1 MSLYIKKNTVISF
14 IFIAILSILVYY
26 CNSNIIKFCYVT
38 LLFLVILSKA
48 KFSFFSVLTFI
59 LLFTLFQ
66 EFMLEAFNIGTGM
79 LITGREANNSFLE
92 LYLCTNIFCVIEFL
106 FIDGTNIIENEKKM
120 YLINISMTDFW
131 AIFFS
136 ILSLIMTILI
146 FPTFPTFKTTL
157 VNRFNSGIIPFS
169 GFAGLVL
176 LLVAVTYDSAR
187 KLKFIY
193 IIDFFIIF
201 WFVGH
206 AERVEALGLI
216 IYLILK
222 YLNQSSLEL
231 NNIFQVIKKHYKLG
245 VICISGVGFL
255 IWIGITRTIE
265 HSQNISLEDLVSK
278 IFIQSTASDVAYIF
292 NCSVDLWTNGNL
304 FNGSTYL
311 SYISE
316 LMPFG
321 LNISTSEMAIKEY
334 YFTVGGCPFFA
345 EIIMN
350 FGILGIIPMITV
362 FFSIHYFILRKANEF
377 KAIFWIPIVIE
388 IFRTAWY
395 GWTGWFTLSF
405 WITPVL
411 YLIITRLKIVGKS
424 YKYTYIN

>member
-1 MSLYIKKNTVISF
+1 MSLYIKKNTMISF
-14 IFIAILSILVYY
+14 LFIAVLSILVYY
-26 CNSNIIKFCYVT
+26 CNSKIIKFFYVT
-38 LLFLVILSKA
+38 LLFLVILNKA

-66 EFMLEAFNIGTGM
+66 EFMLETFNIGTGM
-79 LITGREANNSFLE
+79 LITGTEASNSFLE
-92 LYLCTNIFCVIEFL
+92 LYLCTNIFCAIEFL

-120 YLINISMTDFW
+120 YLTNIFMTDFW
-131 AIFFS
+131 AISFT
-136 ILSLIMTILI
+136 ILSLIITILI

-176 LLVAVTYDSAR
+176 LLVAITYDSAK

-193 IIDFFIIF
+193 IIDFFIVF
-201 WFVGH
+201 WFIGH

-216 IYLILK
+216 VYLILK
-222 YLNQSSLEL
+222 YLNQNSLGL
-231 NNIFQVIKKHYKLG
+231 HSIFQVIKKHYKLG
-245 VICISGVGFL
+245 IVCILGVGFL
-255 IWIGITRTIE
+255 IWIGITRTVE
-265 HSQNISLEDLVSK
+265 HSQNISLEYLLSR
-278 IFIQSTASDVAYIF
+278 ILIQSTASDVAYIF
-292 NCSVDLWTNGNL
+292 NCSVDLWKNGDL
-304 FNGSTYL
+304 LNGYTYL
-311 SYISE
+311 SYLSE

-321 LNISTSEMAIKEY
+321 ANISTSEMVIKEY

-350 FGILGIIPMITV
+350 FGILGIIPIITL
-362 FFSIHYFILRKANEF
+362 FFSIHYFIVRKANEF
-377 KAIFWIPIVIE
+377 KAVFWIPIVIE

-405 WITPVL
+405 WVTPIL
-411 YLIITRLKIVGKS
+411 YLIITRLKIAGKS
-424 YKYTYIN
+424 YKYT